1 MSTFAYARN
10 VIAARPRGAP
20 RGGRRVSGTRGSVP
34 RGGIRVSSARDAGSV
49 PTDEAWLD
57 VLRGATLRPG
67 GTVRCNPSA
76 CPDASSGVRV
86 VKQYWRRGEA
96 SSYDEGDTRGS
107 CGSPNPLAA
116 RAALD
121 LDVGD
126 VDQDVHPVLRALLER
141 KRSGSKPGART
152 DGMRIGLAVEGGG
165 MKGVISAGAC
175 GEVLRMGFSDCFDA
189 VYGSSA
195 GAMNLT
201 YYLAKQPE
209 GVAAYQEDLV
219 GGEFLDLRRI
229 PKTRRSRRLM
239 GTPQGRRPAMDVSY
253 LVDGVMDG
261 TTGRAL
267 RWDRVIRSTVPL
279 KVVATSLD
287 TLTPV
292 MLEAP
297 FESVADLKMCL
308 KASAAVPT
316 LAGPEP
322 ITHRGQRLVDAA
334 VMEPVPVHAAA
345 TDGCTHVL
353 VLLTRT
359 LPDPKPRPPRRTRP
373 SREPSPP
380 SNPTSGPT
388 DFRADST
395 FIAATSAGA
404 RRAGDGSGPSLSR
417 RRPFARA
424 RRFVERRFFARQTR
438 GSATS
443 STSGDV
449 VFVGE
454 TPRTET
460 EITMTKEEE
469 AREDEGEEGEE
480 EEEEAEEEWVAYDP
494 PKKSFMSWAFG
505 PLVYRVV
512 RRALLSPKHMR
523 DAWRT
528 HDVACRLIGDG
539 ATHLDEALVM
549 ARDDPRGARDAAV
562 FPGCAHFFPI
572 SPDPADLPPKGV
584 GSLCVKSETL
594 ETGNAAG
601 ARAVNR
607 VLARLLG
614 EEDIGESEM

>member
-1 MSTFAYARN
+1 M
-10 VIAARPRGAP
+10 
-20 RGGRRVSGTRGSVP
+20 
-34 RGGIRVSSARDAGSV
+34 
-49 PTDEAWLD
+49 
-57 VLRGATLRPG
+57 
-67 GTVRCNPSA
+67 RCNPSA

-86 VKQYWRRGEA
+86 VKHYWRRGEA

-107 CGSPNPLAA
+107 CGSPKPLAA

-229 PKTRRSRRLM
+229 PKTRSSRRLM

-297 FESVADLKMCL
+297 SNRRRPQDVPQGERGGAHPGGTGADH
-308 KASAAVPT
+308 SPRT
-316 LAGPEP
+316 E
-322 ITHRGQRLVDAA
+322 TRGRGGDGA
-334 VMEPVPVHAAA
+334 VPVHAAA

-395 FIAATSAGA
+395 FVAATSAGA

-480 EEEEAEEEWVAYDP
+480 EEEEAEEEWVVYDP

-562 FPGCAHFFPI
+562 FPGRAHFFSI
-572 SPDPADLPPKGV
+572 SPDPAQICRRKG
-584 GSLCVKSETL
+584 CVCRF
-594 ETGNAAG
+594 A
-601 ARAVNR
+601 
-607 VLARLLG
+607 
-614 EEDIGESEM
+614 

>member
-1 MSTFAYARN
+1 M
-10 VIAARPRGAP
+10 
-20 RGGRRVSGTRGSVP
+20 
-34 RGGIRVSSARDAGSV
+34 
-49 PTDEAWLD
+49 
-57 VLRGATLRPG
+57 
-67 GTVRCNPSA
+67 
-76 CPDASSGVRV
+76 
-86 VKQYWRRGEA
+86 KQYWRRGEV
-96 SSYDEGDTRGS
+96 SSYDEGDIRGS
-107 CGSPNPLAA
+107 LGRPNPLADALRAFDESNAA

-126 VDQDVHPVLRALLER
+126 VDPDVHPVLRALLER
-141 KRSGSKPGART
+141 KRSGSKPGARA

-201 YYLAKQPE
+201 YYLAQQPE

-267 RWDRVIRSTVPL
+267 RWDRVMRSAVPL

-297 FESVADLKMCL
+297 FESVADLKTCL

-359 LPDPKPRPPRRTRP
+359 LPDPKPRPPRRTRA
-373 SREPSPP
+373 SCAPSPP
-380 SNPTSGPT
+380 SNPTSDPT

-395 FIAATSAGA
+395 LVAATSAGA
-404 RRAGDGSGPSLSR
+404 RRAGDGAGPSLSR

-424 RRFVERRFFARQTR
+424 RRFVERRFFARRTR
-438 GSATS
+438 GSAAS

-449 VFVGE
+449 ILVDE

-460 EITMTKEEE
+460 DETVAEEE
-469 AREDEGEEGEE
+469 ALEDEEADGEE
-480 EEEEAEEEWVAYDP
+480 EEEEEEEEEWVAYDP
-494 PKKSFMSWAFG
+494 PRKSFMSWAFG

-528 HDVACRLIGDG
+528 HDAARRLVGDG

-562 FPGCAHFFPI
+562 FPGGAHVFSI

-594 ETGNAAG
+594 QTGNAAG
-601 ARAVNR
+601 VRAVNR

-614 EEDIGESEM
+614 EEDVGESER

>member
-1 MSTFAYARN
+1 
-10 VIAARPRGAP
+10 VKCDP
-20 RGGRRVSGTRGSVP
+20 
-34 RGGIRVSSARDAGSV
+34 SAR
-49 PTDEAWLD
+49 
-57 VLRGATLRPG
+57 
-67 GTVRCNPSA
+67 
-76 CPDASSGVRV
+76 PDASSGVRV

-96 SSYDEGDTRGS
+96 SSYDEGDIRGS
-107 CGSPNPLAA
+107 RGRPNPLADALRAFDESNAA

-121 LDVGD
+121 LDVCD
-126 VDQDVHPVLRALLER
+126 VDPDVHPVLRALLER
-141 KRSGSKPGART
+141 KRSGSKPGARA

-201 YYLAKQPE
+201 YYLAQQPE

-267 RWDRVIRSTVPL
+267 RWDRVMRSAVPL

-297 FESVADLKMCL
+297 FESVADLKTCL

-359 LPDPKPRPPRRTRP
+359 LPDPKPRPPRQTRA
-373 SREPSPP
+373 SRAPSPP
-380 SNPTSGPT
+380 SNPTSDRT

-395 FIAATSAGA
+395 LVAATSAGA
-404 RRAGDGSGPSLSR
+404 RRAGDGAGPSLSR

-424 RRFVERRFFARQTR
+424 RRFVKRRFFERRTR
-438 GSATS
+438 GSAAS

-449 VFVGE
+449 VLVDE
-454 TPRTET
+454 TLRTET
-460 EITMTKEEE
+460 DETVAEEK
-469 AREDEGEEGEE
+469 ALEDEGAEGEE
-480 EEEEAEEEWVAYDP
+480 EEEEWVAYDP
-494 PKKSFMSWAFG
+494 PRKSFMSWAFG

-528 HDVACRLIGDG
+528 HDATRRLVGDG

-562 FPGCAHFFPI
+562 FPGGAHVFSI

-594 ETGNAAG
+594 QTGNVAG
-601 ARAVNR
+601 VRAVNR

-614 EEDIGESEM
+614 EEDVGESER